1 MGHKEA
7 EALFYHFGQI
17 IGNEREMKCGAGV
30 EEQYFKVFYT
40 GLGSQKSSKGSL
52 WASKGQK
59 RAKL

>member
-7 EALFYHFGQI
+7 EALVYHFGQI

-40 GLGSQKSSKGSL
+40 DLGNQKSSKGSL
-52 WASKGQK
+52 
-59 RAKL
+59 